1 MKILFVTPFLPSP
14 PRFGGQRRL
23 DGLMRGLAR
32 THEVSALSFNRTDEW
47 EQSSVEA
54 TRSYCR
60 EVVTLPNLDLTDNRE
75 KRTLQLRSLASIHSY
90 EHLLA
95 ARRKDFQKALDR
107 MLSAVRYDV
116 VQFEFVQMA
125 AFDFASSGTG
135 PVFVLDEHNI
145 EFDIIRRTARA
156 PGELSRHV
164 YNSLNWRKL
173 AREERAAWRRFDGI
187 TLTSR
192 RDEELLLADFRG
204 AQTAVVPNGVDVS
217 EFSPVDTAREAEMV
231 LFFGAINYHPN
242 HDGVTYFIDEIFP
255 KLRRLRPNARFCILG
270 PGARQSVLD
279 RQGNGVEVLGMVDD
293 VGPYLDRASAIV
305 VPLRIGGGTRL
316 KIVEALSKGKAVIST
331 RLGAEGL
338 DVVHDQS
345 LLLADEPEDFANQVA
360 RVLADPELAARL
372 GRAGRALMEEKYSW
386 RGIVTGLESFYE
398 ARLAAQRGSARGAGS
413 TR

>member
-1 MKILFVTPFLPSP
+1 M
-14 PRFGGQRRL
+14 